1 MLWSSKENKQDRDEE
16 ENEDRDNSNNNN
28 NNNEKDGKEFEIG
41 LEETEEKM
49 LEHTLLSV
57 SC

>member
-1 MLWSSKENKQDRDEE
+1 MAMSWSSKENKQ
-16 ENEDRDNSNNNN
+16 DRDNSNNNN

-41 LEETEEKM
+41 LEETEEKI
-49 LEHTLLSV
+49 LEYILLSI